1 MRRQNRMYLV
11 LAAVFMAIC
20 ILLPCCVSAAHTAE
34 HACCHYSSCRLCQQF
49 DAGELLAVLA
59 LLILFGCIFLR
70 SRTEAHC
77 NSARHCLV
85 PVTLISQSIQMN
97 D

>member
-1 MRRQNRMYLV
+1 MRSQNKKHLV

-20 ILLPCCVSAAHTAE
+20 ILLPCCVSTAHTAE

-49 DAGELLAVLA
+49 DAGELLAALA
-59 LLILFGCIFLR
+59 LLIFFGCMFLR
-70 SRTEAHC
+70 SHTQASC
-77 NSARHCLV
+77 NSARSFFV

>member
-1 MRRQNRMYLV
+1 MRRQNRMHLV

-34 HACCHYSSCRLCQQF
+34 HACCHYSGCRLCQQF
-49 DAGELLAVLA
+49 DAGELLTALA
-59 LLILFGCIFLR
+59 ILILFGCLFLR
-70 SRTEAHC
+70 SHTQVRC
-77 NSARHCLV
+77 NSARPCFV